1 MKKLKI
7 LYLITDL
14 GKGGAQ
20 RFLIDIC
27 IELNERDDVEL
38 IIGTLFDNNEYAF
51 LSEKLTI
58 VNLNFQTF
66 SLRRKNECP
75 AYEKLLQEFKPD
87 VIHSNLFL
95 AEVLTAYNV
104 SPDIHY
110 VCHGHDN
117 MVQLKK
123 FSLST
128 LFSKE
133 KLLNFLEKRFI
144 FKNKT
149 KEIKTTYIANSTHTL
164 AYYKRVL
171 PNYYKSSIYLIKY
184 GFNFDRFYN
193 PEDKLIDLNEPIR
206 LVNIG
211 TYFPKKN
218 QKFFIEAARE
228 LKKRGINFKL
238 DLFGDGPLLEDVRS
252 RVKEAGLED
261 CITLY
266 GIVDNV
272 EKWLH
277 KSHIYVHA
285 AWYEPFGLVFLEA
298 MAAGLPCVTLDGKG
312 NRDLIEQG
320 KNGYLHMEENASNFV
335 DSIVNLTKSPSTYK
349 EISSYCKD
357 YSAEYKMSD
366 KVELFLD
373 CYRKQSTDGK

>member
-14 GKGGAQ
+14 GKGGAE

-27 IELNERDDVEL
+27 TELNKRDDVEL
-38 IIGTLFDNNEYAF
+38 IIGTLFENNEYAF
-51 LSEKLTI
+51 LSEQFTI
-58 VNLNFQTF
+58 VNLDFQTF
-66 SLRRKNECP
+66 SLRGKNECP
-75 AYEKLLQEFKPD
+75 TYKRLLQEFKPD
-87 VIHSNLFL
+87 VVHSNRFL
-95 AEVLTAYNV
+95 AEFLTAYNV

-117 MVQLKK
+117 MVQLEN

-128 LFSKE
+128 VFSKE
-133 KLLNFLEKRFI
+133 KLLNSLEKRFI

-149 KEIKTTYIANSTHTL
+149 KEINTTYIANSKHTL
-164 AYYKRVL
+164 AHYKRVL
-171 PNYYKSSIYLIKY
+171 PNYYKDSIELIEY
-184 GFNFDRFYN
+184 GFNYDRFYKS
-193 PEDKLIDLNEPIR
+193 EDNFIDQNKLIR

-211 TYFPKKN
+211 SYSAKKN
-218 QKFFIEAARE
+218 QKFFIPMAKE
-228 LKKRGINFKL
+228 LKKRGINFRL
-238 DLFGDGPLLEDVRS
+238 DLLGDGPLLEGVRS
-252 RVKEAGLED
+252 QVKEANLED
-261 CITLY
+261 CITLH
-266 GIVDNV
+266 GIVDNI
-272 EKWLH
+272 EEWLH
-277 KSHIYVHA
+277 NSHIYVHA

-335 DSIVNLTKSPSTYK
+335 DSIESLTKNPDTYK
-349 EISSYCKD
+349 QISSYCKT
-357 YSAEYKMSD
+357 YSAQYKMSD

-373 CYRKQSTDGK
+373 CYRAK

>member
-1 MKKLKI
+1 MKKIKV

-14 GKGGAQ
+14 GKGGAE

-27 IELNERDDVEL
+27 TELNKRNDVEL
-38 IIGTLFDNNEYAF
+38 IIGALFENNEYAF
-51 LSEKLTI
+51 LSEKFTI
-58 VNLNFQTF
+58 VNLDFKTF
-66 SLRRKNECP
+66 SLRGKNECP
-75 AYEKLLQEFKPD
+75 AYEKLLLDFKPD
-87 VIHSNLFL
+87 VVHSNRFL
-95 AEVLTAYNV
+95 AEFLTAYNV

-117 MVQLKK
+117 MVQLEN

-128 LFSKE
+128 LFNKK
-133 KLLNFLEKRFI
+133 KLFNSLEKRFI

-149 KEIKTTYIANSTHTL
+149 KEIKTTYIANSRHTL

-171 PNYYKSSIYLIKY
+171 PNYYKNSIELIEY
-184 GFNFDRFYN
+184 GFNFDRFFKAEEN
-193 PEDKLIDLNEPIR
+193 SIDLNEPIR

-211 TYFPKKN
+211 SYSPKKN
-218 QKFFIEAARE
+218 QIFFIPMAKE

-238 DLFGDGPLLEDVRS
+238 DLLGDGPLLGNVQAAI
-252 RVKEAGLED
+252 KEADLED
-261 CITLY
+261 CITLH

-272 EKWLH
+272 EEWIH
-277 KSHIYVHA
+277 NSHIYVHA

-320 KNGYLHMEENASNFV
+320 KNGYLHMEENVSNFV
-335 DSIVNLTKSPSTYK
+335 DSIENLTKNSTKYK

-357 YSAEYKMSD
+357 YAAGYKMSD
-366 KVELFLD
+366 KVELVLD
-373 CYRKQSTDGK
+373 CYRRK